1 MSRTERLC
9 AAISAWS
16 VFAVRANGDKD
27 ARMQWWL
34 AKAGRR
40 RAGQVLALIY
50 AFCVF
55 ASNLAVAS
63 PHCLL
68 TEGNDQVSVHGHVV
82 GVSHSSDASGSVKI
96 AMKVAS
102 SDHMVPNVRSNHPAT
117 TKSPQGTTCCV
128 ATSVPGLPAES
139 IEILPP
145 RTHLSEYLPRPNRSL
160 ADRTSVQHYRP
171 PIS

>member
-1 MSRTERLC
+1 MLS
-9 AAISAWS
+9 
-16 VFAVRANGDKD
+16 
-27 ARMQWWL
+27 WL

-55 ASNLAVAS
+55 APNLAVAS

-68 TEGNDQVSVHGHVV
+68 TEGNDQVSVHDHIV
-82 GVSHSSDASGSVKI
+82 GVSHSSDTSESVKV

-117 TKSPQGTTCCV
+117 TKAPQGATCCV
-128 ATSVPGLPAES
+128 ATSVPGLPAGS
-139 IEILPP
+139 IEILMP
-145 RTHLSEYLPRPNRSL
+145 RTRLSEYLPGAYRRL
-160 ADRTSVQHYRP
+160 ADRTPARHYRP